1 MAEEEIDMLCSHMN
15 QVSVD
20 QVCSLDD
27 DNAIS
32 CLRLTE
38 VLDLDEALAKAR
50 AALESCEPHHVRL
63 RQMASAYCWLFP
75 HNQRL
80 EWGLFALDESLP
92 PVDDFDLQTRIATAL
107 TFPGVDIG
115 YVTLSSGG
123 ARYACAI
130 TAEQQCKPQGTQIV
144 VGMFAWQG
152 LPYLAISFPG
162 KNCLTRV
169 KPLLEGVLKCKFHDR
184 FIGSYAG
191 IDETLAQVNIH
202 RMQPASDAAN
212 MEI

>member
-32 CLRLTE
+32 SLRLTE

-50 AALESCEPHHVRL
+50 AALESG
-63 RQMASAYCWLFP
+63 SSG
-75 HNQRL
+75 
-80 EWGLFALDESLP
+80 GLFALDESLP
-92 PVDDFDLQTRIATAL
+92 SVDDFDLQTRIATAL

-169 KPLLEGVLKCKFHDR
+169 KPLLEGILKCKFHDR